1 MFDNRCESHSYFP
14 SPTSCTEDV
23 RLAFDQDVSVMYL
36 GQVGHVAY
44 ELGVRADLSHRAN
57 PIKGL
62 GLELRFNS

>member
-1 MFDNRCESHSYFP
+1 MFDNRRESPSYYF
-14 SPTSCTEDV
+14 SPTSFTEDDP
-23 RLAFDQDVSVMYL
+23 LAFNQDVSVMYL